1 MPPKT
6 RTKPKAQAPRKK
18 QHDAE
23 HAFAF
28 DRAYYRRY
36 YEDPRT
42 RVSDP
47 KDDETL
53 GRFLGAYLRL
63 MNQPVTRVLDLG
75 CGLGRLRKVFAR
87 EFPQATYTGVERSE
101 YLCER
106 YGFSQGSVV
115 DYRGRGRYDLVVCK
129 GVMQYLSG
137 ADAVRALNNLERLTR
152 GCLYL
157 EALTQED
164 WDSACDQART
174 DGAVYLRPA
183 RFYRERLQKSFVAC
197 GGGVYLHKDAGAVL
211 YALETL

>member
-1 MPPKT
+1 MPKPT
-6 RTKPKAQAPRKK
+6 TKSTQRPRKK
-18 QHDAE
+18 PHVPE
-23 HAFAF
+23 HAFDF
-28 DRAYYRRY
+28 DRAYYLRY

-42 RVSDP
+42 RVSEP
-47 KDDETL
+47 KDDEKL
-53 GRFLGAYLRL
+53 GRFLGAYLAL
-63 MNQPVTRVLDLG
+63 MNQRVTRVLDLG

-87 EFPQATYTGVERSE
+87 EFPAATYTGVERSE

-106 YGFSQGSVV
+106 YGFVQGSVV

-137 ADAVRALNNLERLTR
+137 PDAVKALNNLERLTR

-164 WDSACDQART
+164 WDEACDRSRT
-174 DGAVYLRPA
+174 DGEVYLRPA
-183 RFYRERLQKSFVAC
+183 HFYRERLRKSFVSC